1 MPAAL
6 PLHIAA
12 PQTLWGTLDMPLAVT
27 TSSTTR
33 PKTQPALPPRA
44 VLLCSAQILLL
55 DQLLLLNTAARP
67 TIARP
72 IAATHCYSSH
82 SKPATQGSA
91 TLTLPKLKAR
101 YLLCVTITTNVT
113 SNTATRPTQSPLPRA
128 VLLCSAQLILLH
140 HVTSNTRLI
149 IGYSKS
155 ITPLCNQNTFLM
167 SNRKVG

>member
-1 MPAAL
+1 
-6 PLHIAA
+6 
-12 PQTLWGTLDMPLAVT
+12 MPLAVT

-91 TLTLPKLKAR
+91 TLTNCCHSLLLVPLKAR
-101 YLLCVTITTNVT
+101 YPGQCHSALPKCYLLHHVT

-128 VLLCSAQLILLH
+128 VLLCSAQLMLLH